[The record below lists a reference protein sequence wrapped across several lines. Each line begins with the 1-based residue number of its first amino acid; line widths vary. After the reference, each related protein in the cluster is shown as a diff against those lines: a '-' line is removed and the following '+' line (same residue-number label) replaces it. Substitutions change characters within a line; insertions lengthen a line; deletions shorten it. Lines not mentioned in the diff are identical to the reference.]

1 MSTKLNAEELAAKW
15 IEDPRPVMM
24 NYGTVDEWK
33 MDDELWRH
41 TRDTYAAAI
50 REVAQPIADQRDELL
65 QIVMDIMA
73 TPVPDASYHW
83 LSDNGFTD
91 RINAIVDK
99 CTPKP

>member
-1 MSTKLNAEELAAKW
+1 MSTKLNAMEMAEKRWPQQGFDNAQAAF
-15 IEDPRPVMM
+15 INAEGAEFAIRISRQVG
-24 NYGTVDEWK
+24 YS
-33 MDDELWRH
+33 
-41 TRDTYAAAI
+41 AAI

-73 TPVPDASYHW
+73 TPVPDSSYHW

-91 RINAIVDK
+91 KINAIVDK

>member
-1 MSTKLNAEELAAKW
+1 MSTKLNAQELALAYRKR
-15 IEDPRPVMM
+15 IDPDRVLSLATEAA
-24 NYGTVDEWK
+24 GAFA
-33 MDDELWRH
+33 
-41 TRDTYAAAI
+41 YAAAI
-50 REVAQPIADQRDELL
+50 REHSQPLADKLDKVTDQRDELL

-73 TPVPDASYHW
+73 TPVPDSSYHW

>member
-1 MSTKLNAEELAAKW
+1 MSTKLNAQELAAKRAIDTLW
-15 IEDPRPVMM
+15 SGPLIY
-24 NYGTVDEWK
+24 NYA
-33 MDDELWRH
+33 L
-41 TRDTYAAAI
+41 AI

-73 TPVPDASYHW
+73 TPVPDSSYHW

-91 RINAIVDK
+91 KINAIVDK